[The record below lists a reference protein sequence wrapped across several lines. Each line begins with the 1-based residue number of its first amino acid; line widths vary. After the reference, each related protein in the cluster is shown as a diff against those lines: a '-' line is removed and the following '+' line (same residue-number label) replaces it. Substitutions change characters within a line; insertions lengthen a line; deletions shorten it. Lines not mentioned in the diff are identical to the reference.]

1 MFWLAVVLPTVV
13 ASLGLSNVTD
23 RFPPTVTVLP
33 EALEC
38 IVQPPPDGAE
48 FQTTKLFDTGKF
60 EVMMVVLV
68 D

>member
-13 ASLGLSNVTD
+13 ASLSETDVTD

-33 EALEC
+33 EALER
-38 IVQPPPDGAE
+38 IVQPPPDGPE
-48 FQTTKLFDTGKF
+48 FQTTKLFDTVKF
-60 EVMMVVLV
+60 EVMMVVPV